1 MTLQAINPDY
11 LPSGGGTARGRD
23 GTAAGANNGA
33 GTGFARL
40 VAQQAPTGSPATLD
54 NVRVKRGD
62 TLIGIIKEAAQANG
76 RTITGAEA
84 WRLAQT
90 VAAHNGLRDVNLI
103 YPDQTLQLK
112 GIESQVGALP
122 FAAVATA
129 AKSVPPPSV
138 VRVPQPAPAPTP
150 PASTQAA
157 LALRMAQGLSA
168 QSLDRVQAKTP
179 TAVLPI
185 PVAVTALRGAPFA
198 PRMHTPV
205 LDKTLQ
211 RAVDKGFIASQ
222 EVNQVKAKIAHMAQK
237 YNFQPDDFAR
247 LTLMESDGMNPQ
259 ASNGSCHG
267 IIQFCDGDDRGA
279 ASVGFAKNPKAIL
292 GLSAVAQLDLVDKY
306 FSDVGVGKNGRERLD
321 DLYLSVL
328 TPNARNERRRHVPL
342 DIPGQQ
348 AAYLHVGRDRTRP
361 ITRQSIWTGLVQN
374 ANERLRAANET
385 TAAPKAIQSWK
396 VSAYQGRP

>member
-11 LPSGGGTARGRD
+11 LPSGGGSARGRD
-23 GTAAGANNGA
+23 GIAAGGNTGA

-40 VAQQAPTGSPATLD
+40 VAQQTPASSPPVLD
-54 NVRVKRGD
+54 AVRVKRGD
-62 TLIGIIKEAAQANG
+62 TLIGIIKDAAQASG

-112 GIESQVGALP
+112 GIQAQVGALP
-122 FAAVATA
+122 LATV
-129 AKSVPPPSV
+129 AKSAPPESV
-138 VRVPQPAPAPTP
+138 VRAPQPPPAPTP

-157 LALRMAQGLSA
+157 LALRMAQSLSA

-179 TAVLPI
+179 TATLPT

-267 IIQFCDGDDRGA
+267 IIQFCSGDDRGA
-279 ASVGFAKNPKAIL
+279 ASVGFAKNAKAIL

-328 TPNARNERRRHVPL
+328 TPNARSERRRHVPL

-348 AAYLHVGRDRTRP
+348 AAYLHVGRDRARP

-374 ANERLRAANET
+374 ANERLRAASET
-385 TAAPKAIQSWK
+385 TTAPKAVQSWK
-396 VSAYQGRP
+396 VSAYRGRS

>member
-1 MTLQAINPDY
+1 MTLQAINPDH
-11 LPSGGGTARGRD
+11 LPGGSEAARARPDNRQPG
-23 GTAAGANNGA
+23 GK
-33 GTGFARL
+33 GFARL
-40 VAQQAPTGSPATLD
+40 VAHQTPGASPPTLD
-54 NVRVKRGD
+54 PVRVKRGD
-62 TLIGIIKEAAQANG
+62 TLIGIIKTAVVASG

-84 WRLAQT
+84 WRLAQS
-90 VAAHNGLRDVNLI
+90 VATHNGLRDVNLI

-112 GIESQVGALP
+112 GIQAQVSALP
-122 FAAVATA
+122 LATT
-129 AKSVPPPSV
+129 AKTAPPLSV
-138 VRVPQPAPAPTP
+138 VRVPETPPAPTGA
-150 PASTQAA
+150 ASTQAA

-168 QSLDRVQAKTP
+168 QSLDRVQAKPP
-179 TAVLPI
+179 TSTSPI
-185 PVAVTALRGAPFA
+185 PVAATALRGAPFA
-198 PRMHTPV
+198 PRIHTPV

-259 ASNGSCHG
+259 ASNGNCHG

-328 TPNARNERRRHVPL
+328 TPSARNERRRHVPL
-342 DIPGQQ
+342 DISGQQ

-374 ANERLRAANET
+374 ANERLGATNEVTTTSRAA
-385 TAAPKAIQSWK
+385 QSWK
-396 VSAYQGRP
+396 VSAYRGRS

>member
-1 MTLQAINPDY
+1 MTLQTINPDY
-11 LPSGGGTARGRD
+11 LPNSGAATRGRE
-23 GTAAGANNGA
+23 GATTGVNPGP

-40 VAQQAPTGSPATLD
+40 VAQQTPAGSSTALD
-54 NVRVKRGD
+54 TVRVKRGD
-62 TLIGIIKEAAQANG
+62 TLIGIIKDAAHASG

-112 GIESQVGALP
+112 GIQAQLGALP
-122 FAAVATA
+122 SAAVA
-129 AKSVPPPSV
+129 KSAPPQSV
-138 VRVPQPAPAPTP
+138 VRVPPPPSAPMP

-179 TAVLPI
+179 TGALPT
-185 PVAVTALRGAPFA
+185 PAALTALRGAPFA

-374 ANERLRAANET
+374 ANERLRAANQT
-385 TAAPKAIQSWK
+385 TTSPKAIQSWK
-396 VSAYQGRP
+396 VSAYEGRS